1 MGLRD
6 FALAVNTAVTATLV
20 ALALPPVAFFGFGS
34 DELAYEQDAPRIVWV
49 PTTGSADGKIMP
61 AADAPP
67 NFGVA
72 AGTSFPTPRPLYRR
86 RLTMECHVWAIRAT
100 PETDL
105 DTSKDY
111 AAAETLANHVVAAAQ
126 HVAFGS
132 YEMGGERWTT
142 VQAATVRRGV
152 ELVVTFV
159 PFLIWTDELETLATV
174 HTMPLTPEV
183 A

>member
-6 FALAVNTAVTATLV
+6 FALAVNTQVVATLAALSLPTV
-20 ALALPPVAFFGFGS
+20 AAFGFGA
-34 DELAYEQDAPRIVWV
+34 DQLAYEQDAPRIVWV
-49 PTTGSADGKIMP
+49 PKSGPADGKIMP

-67 NFGVA
+67 DFGVP
-72 AGTSFPTPRPLYRR
+72 AGTSYPTPRPLYRR
-86 RLTMECHVWAIRAT
+86 RLTMECHVWAIRAN

-111 AAAETLANHVVAAAQ
+111 AAAEALGNHVVAAAQ
-126 HVAFGS
+126 VVAFGS
-132 YEMGGERWTT
+132 YEMGSEVWTT
-142 VQAATVRRGV
+142 DAGADRRRGV
-152 ELVVTFV
+152 ELVLNFV
-159 PFLIWTDELETLATV
+159 PYLVWTRELDALGVV